1 MRLEASQMPDSNELE
16 TLTALVENSR
26 ARIRKAV
33 RIACRKYKH
42 SALPDEIEDFTEQ
55 IIELLLEDDGRKL
68 RSYDASKGT
77 FATWLQSVVNHD
89 VSRQLQKNHP
99 AESLDDYLLTL
110 SYAPQQEKELLRK
123 EERAI
128 LYAEI
133 DKLSL
138 HDQTIA
144 RMKLRDVPNEE
155 IAKELNI
162 KPASVGREWRVIQ
175 TKLKQILTDGA
186 QSKAKQ
192 SKAKQSKALT
202 RFEKFASFFRF
213 DIRFFPASDYKL
225 LKLVA
230 HG

>member
-110 SYAPQQEKELLRK
+110 SYAPQQEKGN
-123 EERAI
+123 
-128 LYAEI
+128 Y
-133 DKLSL
+133 S
-138 HDQTIA
+138 
-144 RMKLRDVPNEE
+144 
-155 IAKELNI
+155 
-162 KPASVGREWRVIQ
+162 RV
-175 TKLKQILTDGA
+175 
-186 QSKAKQ
+186 
-192 SKAKQSKALT
+192 
-202 RFEKFASFFRF
+202 
-213 DIRFFPASDYKL
+213 
-225 LKLVA
+225 
-230 HG
+230 

>member
-1 MRLEASQMPDSNELE
+1 MPDSNELE
-16 TLTALVENSR
+16 TLIAMAENSR
-26 ARIRKAV
+26 AQIAKAV
-33 RIACRKYKH
+33 RIACWKYNYN
-42 SALPDEIEDFTEQ
+42 ATPDEIEDFTEQ
-55 IIELLLEDDGRKL
+55 IIVLLLEDDGRKL
-68 RSYDASKGT
+68 RSYDASKGA

-110 SYAPQQEKELLRK
+110 SYAPKQEKELLRK

-138 HDQTIA
+138 HDQKIA
-144 RMKLRDVPNEE
+144 RMILLEVPDEE

-162 KPASVGREWRVIQ
+162 KAASVGREWRVIQ

-186 QSKAKQ
+186 QSKAVMPH
-192 SKAKQSKALT
+192 
-202 RFEKFASFFRF
+202 EKFCKFFF
-213 DIRFFPASDYKL
+213 DLTSAFYIALSI
-225 LKLVA
+225 
-230 HG
+230 